1 MTSGVLLK
9 TTLKKMNKM
18 KTIVMATA
26 ALITMSFSMMAPAGL
41 KPGDA
46 ATDFKLLNIDS
57 SMIGLSSYKQA
68 SKGAIVIFKC
78 NHCPFSIAYE
88 DRIIALHEKYAVKG
102 YPVIAINPNDAVQ
115 YPSDGFSEMQV
126 RAKEKGFKF
135 PYLHD
140 ETQAVAKAWGAE
152 RTPHVFVVKKE
163 KKKWMVKFVGAIDN
177 NTDDAAAADKKYT
190 EMAVDALLAGKEP
203 EIKSVKAIGCGVKWK
218 KAK

>member
-1 MTSGVLLK
+1 M
-9 TTLKKMNKM
+9 KM
-18 KTIVMATA
+18 IALATA
-26 ALITMSFSMMAPAGL
+26 ALITLSFSLMAPAGL

-46 ATDFKLLNIDS
+46 ATDFKLMNIDS

-68 SKGAIVIFKC
+68 SKGAIVIFTC

-88 DRIIALHEKYAVKG
+88 DRIIALHEKYAAKG

-115 YPSDGFSEMQV
+115 YPSDGFPEMQV

-163 KKKWMVKFVGAIDN
+163 KKKWVVKFVGAIDN

>member
-1 MTSGVLLK
+1 
-9 TTLKKMNKM
+9 
-18 KTIVMATA
+18 
-26 ALITMSFSMMAPAGL
+26 
-41 KPGDA
+41 
-46 ATDFKLLNIDS
+46 
-57 SMIGLSSYKQA
+57 
-68 SKGAIVIFKC
+68 
-78 NHCPFSIAYE
+78 
-88 DRIIALHEKYAVKG
+88 
-102 YPVIAINPNDAVQ
+102 
-115 YPSDGFSEMQV
+115 MQV

-140 ETQAVAKAWGAE
+140 ETQEVAKAWGAE

>member
-1 MTSGVLLK
+1 LK
-9 TTLKKMNKM
+9 TTLKKKNKM

-46 ATDFKLLNIDS
+46 ATDFKLMNIDS

-68 SKGAIVIFKC
+68 SKGAIVIFTC

>member
-1 MTSGVLLK
+1 M
-9 TTLKKMNKM
+9 TTLKKKNNM
-18 KTIVMATA
+18 KTLALAIA
-26 ALITMSFSMMAPAGL
+26 ALFTMSFSLMAPNGL

-46 ATDFKLLNIDS
+46 VSDFNLMNIDS
-57 SMIGLSSYKQA
+57 SMVSLSSYKSA
-68 SKGAIVIFKC
+68 SKGAIVIFTC

-88 DRIIALHEKYAVKG
+88 DRIIALHEKYADKG

-115 YPSDGFSEMQV
+115 YPSDGFTEMQV

-140 ETQAVAKAWGAE
+140 ETQQVAKAWGAE
-152 RTPHVFVVKKE
+152 RTPHVFIVKKE
-163 KKKWMVKFVGAIDN
+163 KKKWVVKFVGAIDN
-177 NTDDAAAADKKYT
+177 NSEDAALADKKYA
-190 EMAVDALLAGKEP
+190 EMAVDALLKGKEP